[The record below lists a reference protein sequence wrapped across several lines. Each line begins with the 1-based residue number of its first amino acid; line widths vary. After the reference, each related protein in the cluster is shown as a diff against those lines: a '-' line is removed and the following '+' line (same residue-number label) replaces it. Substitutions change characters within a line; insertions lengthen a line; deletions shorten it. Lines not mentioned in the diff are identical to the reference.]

1 MQHLAFAGFP
11 FFSFFS
17 VLRKSNPPKP
27 MKTIPSQESIQA
39 SISWTILK
47 MKVICAFGLALTIAT
62 FGLLIESASAKD
74 SGFKLMMTPKWTGFP
89 YFELAAKG
97 GKAAADELGDTF
109 TYAGADHADPT
120 LQVETLQNFL
130 TQKPDGIIL
139 AAIDLNAV
147 APVLKEARKR
157 GIVVTTFDA
166 DAATPARD
174 MFCNQMSY
182 EQAAKTMLDCA
193 LLDAP
198 EGGEVAFV
206 AASPTAPNHMA
217 HIKYM
222 TQFIKNDPKY
232 KVFKVVDTQYAQDD
246 DSKSY
251 DVAVNL
257 MQAHPNLK
265 VIISSSAVSAP
276 AGARAIEASG
286 KAGKVFS
293 TGFALPNAIKRYI
306 EDGSEKAFALW
317 DPYEL
322 GYLATW
328 VTHLKL
334 AGKLEVKAGVKV
346 DAGKAGQYTIGQDGE
361 IVYGKPLIFTK
372 ETIDKFNF

>member
-1 MQHLAFAGFP
+1 MKINAPKNNIRKAISLMTLKTTIIAAIGLTSIVALLA
-11 FFSFFS
+11 
-17 VLRKSNPPKP
+17 
-27 MKTIPSQESIQA
+27 ES
-39 SISWTILK
+39 
-47 MKVICAFGLALTIAT
+47 
-62 FGLLIESASAKD
+62 SAAKD

-97 GKAAADELGDTF
+97 GKAAADELGDSF

-120 LQVETLQNFL
+120 LQVETLKNFL
-130 TQKPDGIIL
+130 TQKPDGILL

-147 APVLKEARKR
+147 APVLKDARKK

-166 DAATPARD
+166 DAAVPARD
-174 MFCNQMSY
+174 MFCNQLTY

-193 LLDAP
+193 LIDSP

-217 HIKYM
+217 HIKFM
-222 TQFIKNDPKY
+222 TQFIESDPKY
-232 KVFKVVDTQYAQDD
+232 KVFKVVDTQYAADD

-257 MQAHPNLK
+257 MQAHPDLR

-276 AGARAIEASG
+276 AAARAIVASG
-286 KAGKVFS
+286 KAGKVYA
-293 TGFALPNAIKRYI
+293 TGFALPNSIKSYI

-317 DPYEL
+317 DPFEL
-322 GYLATW
+322 GYLA
-328 VTHLKL
+328 VYATHLKL
-334 AGKLEVKAGVKV
+334 AGKLEVKEGVTF
-346 DAGKAGQYTIGQDGE
+346 DAGKAGSYTVGKDGE

-372 ETIDKFNF
+372 DTISKYNF

>member
-1 MQHLAFAGFP
+1 
-11 FFSFFS
+11 
-17 VLRKSNPPKP
+17 
-27 MKTIPSQESIQA
+27 MKTRRSRKTVINKNFRSKD
-39 SISWTILK
+39 LK
-47 MKVICAFGLALTIAT
+47 MKMLAAFGFA
-62 FGLLIESASAKD
+62 LLIGISAFPVESARAKD

-130 TQKPDGIIL
+130 TQKPDGLLL

-147 APVLKEARKR
+147 APVLKDARKR

-166 DAATPARD
+166 DAAVPARD

-193 LLDAP
+193 LIDSA

-206 AASPTAPNHMA
+206 AASPTAPNHTA
-217 HIKYM
+217 HIKFM
-222 TQFIKNDPKY
+222 TQFIENDPKY

-257 MQAHPNLK
+257 MQAHPNLR

-276 AGARAIEASG
+276 PEREPLLPAEKRARSFQQALRCRMPLRAISRTARRRRLLCG
-286 KAGKVFS
+286 IRMNLAI
-293 TGFALPNAIKRYI
+293 LPSMRPI
-306 EDGSEKAFALW
+306 
-317 DPYEL
+317 
-322 GYLATW
+322 
-328 VTHLKL
+328 
-334 AGKLEVKAGVKV
+334 
-346 DAGKAGQYTIGQDGE
+346 
-361 IVYGKPLIFTK
+361 
-372 ETIDKFNF
+372 

>member
-1 MQHLAFAGFP
+1 
-11 FFSFFS
+11 
-17 VLRKSNPPKP
+17 
-27 MKTIPSQESIQA
+27 MKTIHSRKTVNNKNCGSK
-39 SISWTILK
+39 SLK
-47 MKVICAFGLALTIAT
+47 VKGLTALGCLLMIGLSAFPL
-62 FGLLIESASAKD
+62 ESAPAKD

-130 TQKPDGIIL
+130 TQRPDGILL

-147 APVLKEARKR
+147 APVLKDARKR

-166 DAATPARD
+166 DAAVPARD

-193 LLDAP
+193 LIDSP

-206 AASPTAPNHMA
+206 AASPTAPNHTA
-217 HIKYM
+217 HIKFM
-222 TQFIKNDPKY
+222 TQFIQDDPKY

-257 MQAHPNLK
+257 MQAHPHAHYAHTPTTSVMSHK
-265 VIISSSAVSAP
+265 
-276 AGARAIEASG
+276 
-286 KAGKVFS
+286 
-293 TGFALPNAIKRYI
+293 
-306 EDGSEKAFALW
+306 
-317 DPYEL
+317 
-322 GYLATW
+322 
-328 VTHLKL
+328 
-334 AGKLEVKAGVKV
+334 
-346 DAGKAGQYTIGQDGE
+346 
-361 IVYGKPLIFTK
+361 
-372 ETIDKFNF
+372 